1 MQRLPPAVV
10 CPAKPRVGGAYG
22 SFPYGGVPL
31 HGTNSPADV
40 WKHKCRLSF
49 SSNPGHKFTASAV
62 NRTTEQ
68 LLVPIQDELRAWFGQ
83 SLAVDGQQSQDAAF
97 MQRAL
102 QLSRQALGHTAPN
115 PMVGCVIV
123 DRFGRIVGEGYHPKA
138 GEPHAEV
145 SASSV
150 LT

>member
-1 MQRLPPAVV
+1 MWE
-10 CPAKPRVGGAYG
+10 
-22 SFPYGGVPL
+22 SSHFGGVPL
-31 HGTNSPADV
+31 HGSNATADV
-40 WKHKCRLSF
+40 WRHKCRSPF
-49 SSNPGHKFTASAV
+49 STNRGHTFTASAV
-62 NRTTEQ
+62 NQSSEQ

-83 SLAVDGQQSQDAAF
+83 SPVVDGQQPQDAAF

-145 SASSV
+145 SATHCVGLDVS
-150 LT
+150 